1 MAFELYLTI
10 SVTRAQEN
18 KDLRDQVASLESRL
32 LQASRRIL
40 AHNMRG
46 EHNVPAGDE
55 SAPPNPNPNGNGGS
69 GSGSRTAGDAQVR
82 PLRGESIDSSDLNWS
97 FNRGSG
103 SVDATGRG
111 FSPPPPPPVFNGRDP
126 SGAAGAKSIFDEI
139 ASASRDEVRAFF
151 SELSLLGTTLCQLIT
166 KADLF

>member
-1 MAFELYLTI
+1 MYLTI

-18 KDLRDQVASLESRL
+18 KELRDQVASLESRL

-46 EHNVPAGDE
+46 EHNVPAGDDLT
-55 SAPPNPNPNGNGGS
+55 PPNPNPNVNGCS
-69 GSGSRTAGDAQVR
+69 GSGTAGDAQVR

-103 SVDATGRG
+103 SVDATGGG
-111 FSPPPPPPVFNGRDP
+111 FSPPPPPPVFNGRDA
-126 SGAAGAKSIFDEI
+126 SGAAGGKSIFDEI

-151 SELSLLGTTLCQLIT
+151 LELSLLSTTLCQLIT